1 MGWFDEQIRER
12 KAQDNVAFEEAFL
25 NIAGAVLGERL
36 TKELAE
42 DNQATRDAVGAILQY
57 YHIKQQE
64 IPLEAVDINDQ
75 LECLMRPYGI
85 MRRTIRLDKNW
96 HKRTFGALLGSKKD
110 GGIIAL
116 IPGKLGGYYYY
127 DPEIDKNI
135 KITQKNIDEIA
146 TEAICFYRPF
156 PLGELTMRSIIKYIL
171 QGITLMDFIRI
182 INYTAIVTII
192 GALITNA
199 SSRLIG
205 EISSVHAEPV
215 IALGIYIVCVSIGK
229 ILFEAAREL
238 MVYGITM
245 KLKVETEAATFMRIL
260 SLPARFFRQFT
271 AGELNQRLQGVN
283 QLCDR
288 VLASFLSLG
297 VIWLFSIVYVTQISW
312 YAPGLALPSFLIVT
326 LTIASSTIF
335 TLLQTNINYNER
347 EETAQERGISYAI
360 LRGIQKIRQSG
371 AEKRA
376 FAIWGNHYAREIS
389 YSYNA
394 NVFCRT
400 LPVVN
405 TAIGVIGTIV
415 LYYFAGSSDIP
426 VSNYYAF
433 LSAYGML
440 TGTVLG
446 GEDIGQVLGG
456 IPAILKSVRP
466 LMETLPEIATGKKV
480 VTHLSG
486 AVEFNNLS
494 FRYDKSMPMLFDNI
508 SVRIRPGEYVAIV
521 GPTGCGKSTLL
532 RLLLGFESPQRGAIY
547 YDGRDLNSI
556 DLKSLRRKIGVVL
569 QDSMLFA
576 GSIYSNISIAAPG
589 MTMEEAWK
597 VAEMAELAED
607 IRRMP
612 MGMHTLVQEGGAGM
626 SGGQRQRLMIA
637 SAIAPK
643 PKILFFDEATSALDN
658 LAQKKISL
666 ALDKMKNC
674 TKIIVAHR
682 LSTIRNCDRILVLNQ
697 GKIVEEGKYDQLMA
711 RRGFF
716 YELVAR
722 QRLSELE

>member
-1 MGWFDEQIRER
+1 MGY
-12 KAQDNVAFEEAFL
+12 
-25 NIAGAVLGERL
+25 AVL
-36 TKELAE
+36 
-42 DNQATRDAVGAILQY
+42 
-57 YHIKQQE
+57 
-64 IPLEAVDINDQ
+64 
-75 LECLMRPYGI
+75 
-85 MRRTIRLDKNW
+85 
-96 HKRTFGALLGSKKD
+96 
-110 GGIIAL
+110 
-116 IPGKLGGYYYY
+116 
-127 DPEIDKNI
+127 
-135 KITQKNIDEIA
+135 
-146 TEAICFYRPF
+146 
-156 PLGELTMRSIIKYIL
+156 
-171 QGITLMDFIRI
+171 
-182 INYTAIVTII
+182 
-192 GALITNA
+192 
-199 SSRLIG
+199 
-205 EISSVHAEPV
+205 
-215 IALGIYIVCVSIGK
+215 
-229 ILFEAAREL
+229 
-238 MVYGITM
+238 
-245 KLKVETEAATFMRIL
+245 
-260 SLPARFFRQFT
+260 
-271 AGELNQRLQGVN
+271 
-283 QLCDR
+283 
-288 VLASFLSLG
+288 
-297 VIWLFSIVYVTQISW
+297 
-312 YAPGLALPSFLIVT
+312 
-326 LTIASSTIF
+326 
-335 TLLQTNINYNER
+335 R